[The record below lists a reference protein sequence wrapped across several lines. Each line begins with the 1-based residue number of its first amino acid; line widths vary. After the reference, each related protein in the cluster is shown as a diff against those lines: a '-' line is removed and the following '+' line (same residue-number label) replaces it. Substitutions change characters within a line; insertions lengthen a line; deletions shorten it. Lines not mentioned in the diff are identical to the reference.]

1 MQYRSNKPPQS
12 VKNQPGSFFPKQPYS
27 PAKSHI
33 EHFVSE
39 NPTPHYRKQQQA
51 YPPRQNS
58 FNMSSG
64 ESLEQFHR
72 KRQNSNFSQEKKAK
86 NQLFNILFNNT
97 KRNDSFCKDT
107 MKKQNRQNSFNN
119 QVQNWYLP
127 SKQKLSQTMQKKQSK
142 INNSM
147 DGQQTV
153 DISFENNLIKGYQD
167 HSGFQSDTAK
177 PSEEYNPR
185 AIKLFEK
192 GKQLLREKQIDEAI
206 DLLKKC
212 IEFDTRLLEGH
223 YFLGIGFL
231 GTQMYQKA
239 IAEFQF
245 VIQQDALHRKNIYL
259 LLAISHKKLNEL
271 DQAIQILNKVIGMFP
286 RYYDAYIYRGKLYTK
301 LNQIDKAEQDFN
313 IAIQL
318 SPQKGLGYLGKADCL
333 RMQFQYKE
341 AIKCYQKAINCEQ
354 AVGNAAMLKKA
365 ITLYESQQ
373 YDECSKELTSLL
385 ETDPTNSEAYYFKG
399 LSKLKIKNPTE
410 ALLCFEQAIKHNN
423 SKKAVTKSLYE
434 IAKMKIE
441 QRDFYAA
448 YHTLNRS
455 SMLDTEKTYLEKF
468 RLFTEAVIFLMK
480 RKFQE
485 SMLNFQEIQ
494 NNHQLND
501 FLKPLFYAYRAY
513 GHFCLSKHQK
523 ALDDY
528 KYLLE
533 IQQAESSVHYNK
545 FLCEGILKVQSGLY
559 TAGMELFQRAQKI
572 FQKKMEPTF
581 YLGVTYINQS
591 FKKKS
596 DQYKD
601 IIKGLELLDKAN
613 SQNDQNAN
621 LYYIRSIVKCFLGQV
636 NEALQDIES
645 AIQKSEDNVAKYFY
659 FRGIVFGILKQYK
672 HSLNDFSICLT
683 LDETFADAYL
693 NRAKCH
699 FLSGD
704 SNSAFQDL
712 QQCIQILQD
721 DPRMHVWA
729 GNFLFANA
737 AIEDAIKAY
746 SNNKDFKNNPK
757 LLQLRSECYMVL
769 GDLNLCQDDINRLF
783 KLTKDKTAEFD
794 KDMLQA
800 LRLVFK
806 DDQQIYFNEESE
818 NEQIEF
824 KNNLNKAIN
833 SLSLLFKGNGKLF
846 QQFHVY
852 IFRGVFLF
860 HLEKYE
866 DALRDFQMAKTQKEL
881 SITEKR
887 LKQRG
892 SQSEI
897 FNEDEFHELTEDEE
911 DADLLEILEIKFNEL
926 ICLVILKQFKKAK
939 EKCKQLIENINEAK
953 QEGLQILLMH
963 IEQILMREQ
972 QNIDYQRVICL
983 YDEPKEN
990 IICFQV
996 PIVFVDGLKIRLS
1009 FSLPKL
1015 SPPSL
1020 AITFDKQLVQD
1031 IGPLSVENKPE
1042 APWIRREQQDDMI
1055 IFTENVQLV
1064 DDIRLETEKD
1074 EEQPQQQQ
1082 QMIEITQIKNN
1093 LMLDKDIEEKLQR
1106 FFEKKNK
1113 QK

>member
-1 MQYRSNKPPQS
+1 MQYRSNKPPQT
-12 VKNQPGSFFPKQPYS
+12 VKNQAVSFFPKQTFS

-39 NPTPHYRKQQQA
+39 NPTPHYKKQSQP
-51 YPPRQNS
+51 YPPRQPS
-58 FNMSSG
+58 FNISSG
-64 ESLEQFHR
+64 ESLEHNL
-72 KRQNSNFSQEKKAK
+72 KKKQNSNFSQEKKAQK
-86 NQLFNILFNNT
+86 QLFNILFNST
-97 KRNDSFCKDT
+97 KRNGSFCKE
-107 MKKQNRQNSFNN
+107 MKKQTRQSNPI
-119 QVQNWYLP
+119 QNWYLP
-127 SKQKLSQTMQKKQSK
+127 NKQKLSQTMQKKQSK

-147 DGQQTV
+147 EGQQTV
-153 DISFENNLIKGYQD
+153 DMSFENHLIKGLQE
-167 HSGFQSDTAK
+167 HSGFQSDTTK
-177 PSEEYNPR
+177 PLDDYNPR
-185 AIKLFEK
+185 AIKFLEK
-192 GKQLLREKQIDEAI
+192 GKQLLREKQIEEAI
-206 DLLKKC
+206 EQLKKC
-212 IEFDTRLLEGH
+212 LESDIRILEGH
-223 YFLGIGFL
+223 YFLGIGYL
-231 GTQMYQKA
+231 GKQLYSKA
-239 IAEFQF
+239 IAEFQY
-245 VIQQDALHRKNIYL
+245 VIQQDAAHRKNIYL
-259 LLAISHKKLNEL
+259 LLAISHKKMNEI
-271 DQAIQILNKVIGMFP
+271 DSAIQILNKVILMFP
-286 RYYDAYIYRGKLYTK
+286 RYYDAFIYRGKLYTK

-313 IAIQL
+313 MAIQL
-318 SPQKGLGYLGKADCL
+318 SPQKGLGYLGKADCF
-333 RMQFQYKE
+333 RMQSQYKE

-354 AVGNAAMLKKA
+354 AVGNAALLKKA
-365 ITLYESQQ
+365 ITLFESQE
-373 YDECSKELTSLL
+373 YDECAIDLSKLL

-399 LSKLKIKNPTE
+399 LCRLKTKNPTE

-448 YHTLNRS
+448 FHTFNRS
-455 SMLDTEKTYLEKF
+455 ALLDTDKTYLEKF
-468 RLFTEAVIFLMK
+468 RLFTEAVIHLMK

-485 SMLNFQEIQ
+485 SLNNFQEIQ
-494 NNHQLND
+494 SHHQLND

-523 ALDDY
+523 ALEDY

-533 IQQAESSVHYNK
+533 IQPAESSVHYNK
-545 FLCEGILKVQSGLY
+545 FLCEGILKIQAGQFNS
-559 TAGMELFQRAQKI
+559 GMEFFQKAQKI
-572 FQKKMEPTF
+572 FQKKMEPSF
-581 YLGVTYINQS
+581 YQGATLINQA

-601 IIKGLELLDKAN
+601 IVKGLELLDKAQ
-613 SQNDQNAN
+613 SLNDQNAN
-621 LYYIRSIVKCFLGQV
+621 IYYVRSIVKCFLGQT
-636 NEALQDIES
+636 NEALADIES

-659 FRGIVFGILKQYK
+659 FRGMVYGILKQYH

-683 LDETFADAYL
+683 LDETLPDAYL

-712 QQCIQILQD
+712 QQY

-769 GDLNLCQDDINRLF
+769 SDLRSCQEDINRLH
-783 KLTKDKTAEFD
+783 KLTKDQTAEFD
-794 KDMLQA
+794 KDILQA

-818 NEQIEF
+818 SEQHEL
-824 KNNLNKAIN
+824 KNNLNRAVN
-833 SLSLLFKGNGKLF
+833 SLKQLTRGKGRLF
-846 QQFHVY
+846 QQFHAF

-866 DALRDFQMAKTQKEL
+866 EALKDFQMAKSQKEL

-887 LKQRG
+887 LRQRG
-892 SQSEI
+892 SQTDLFS
-897 FNEDEFHELTEDEE
+897 DEEFFELTEDEE

-926 ICLVILKQFKKAK
+926 ICLIILKQFKKAK

-963 IEQILMREQ
+963 IEQILLKDQ
-972 QNIDYQRVICL
+972 QSIDYQRVICL

-996 PIVFVDGLKIRLS
+996 PIVYVDGFKIRLS

-1020 AITFDKQLVQD
+1020 SIVFDKQLIQN

-1055 IFTENVQLV
+1055 IFTDNVQIV
-1064 DDIRLETEKD
+1064 DDIRLETEIED
-1074 EEQPQQQQ
+1074 D
-1082 QMIEITQIKNN
+1082 EITQIKNN

-1106 FFEKKNK
+1106 FFQNKK

>member
-1 MQYRSNKPPQS
+1 MSYRSSKPLQS

-33 EHFVSE
+33 EHFRSE
-39 NPTPHYRKQQQA
+39 NPTPHNRKQQQA
-51 YPPRQNS
+51 YPPRQES
-58 FNMSSG
+58 FNLSSG

-72 KRQNSNFSQEKKAK
+72 KRQNSNFSQDKKAK
-86 NQLFNILFNNT
+86 NQLFNILFNKT
-97 KRNDSFCKDT
+97 KRNVSFCKDT
-107 MKKQNRQNSFNN
+107 MKKQTLQNPFNN
-119 QVQNWYLP
+119 QGQNWYLP
-127 SKQKLSQTMQKKQSK
+127 SKSKLSQTMQKKPPK

-153 DISFENNLIKGYQD
+153 DISFENILIKGYQD
-167 HSGFQSDTAK
+167 HSGFQSDTTK
-177 PSEEYNPR
+177 PAEDYNPR
-185 AIKLFEK
+185 SIKLFEK

-206 DLLKKC
+206 EQSIYFNPSLLKKC
-212 IEFDTRLLEGH
+212 IEVDTRLLEGH
-223 YFLGIGFL
+223 YFLGIGYL
-231 GTQMYQKA
+231 GTQLYQKA
-239 IAEFQF
+239 IAEFQY
-245 VIQQDALHRKNIYL
+245 VIQQDAVHRKNIYL
-259 LLAISHKKLNEL
+259 LLAISHKKMNEL
-271 DQAIQILNKVIGMFP
+271 DQAIQILNKVITMFP
-286 RYYDAYIYRGKLYTK
+286 RYYDAYIYRGKLHTK
-301 LNQIDKAEQDFN
+301 LNQIDKADQDFN

-333 RMQFQYKE
+333 RMQCQYKE
-341 AIKCYQKAINCEQ
+341 AIKYYQKAINCEQ
-354 AVGNAAMLKKA
+354 AVGNAAILKKA

-373 YDECSKELTSLL
+373 YEECAKDLSKLL

-399 LSKLKIKNPTE
+399 LSRLKIKNNTE

-434 IAKMKIE
+434 IARMKLE

-455 SMLDTEKTYLEKF
+455 SMLDTEKSYLEKF
-468 RLFTEAVIFLMK
+468 KLFTEAVIFLMK
-480 RKFQE
+480 RKFQD

-513 GHFCLSKHQK
+513 GQFCLSKHQK

-533 IQQAESSVHYNK
+533 IQPAESSVHYNK

-559 TAGMELFQRAQKI
+559 TDGMELFQRAQKI

-581 YLGVTYINQS
+581 YLAVTYINQS
-591 FKKKS
+591 FKKKN

-601 IIKGLELLDKAN
+601 VIKGLELLDKAN
-613 SQNDQNAN
+613 SMNDQNAN
-621 LYYIRSIVKCFLGQV
+621 LYYVRSIVKCFLGQV
-636 NEALQDIES
+636 NEALMDIES
-645 AIQKSEDNVAKYFY
+645 AISKSEDNVAKYFY

-672 HSLNDFSICLT
+672 HSLNDFGICLT

-699 FLSGD
+699 FLNGD

-712 QQCIQILQD
+712 QSCIQILQD
-721 DPRMHVWA
+721 DPRMHIWA
-729 GNFLFANA
+729 
-737 AIEDAIKAY
+737 DAIKAY

-757 LLQLRSECYMVL
+757 LLQLRAECYMVL
-769 GDLNLCQDDINRLF
+769 GDLNQCSEDINRLY
-783 KLTKDKTAEFD
+783 KLTKEKTAEFD

-800 LRLVFK
+800 LRIIFK

-818 NEQIEF
+818 NEYTDF
-824 KNNLNKAIN
+824 NNNLNKAIN
-833 SLSLLFKGNGKLF
+833 ILNQLCRGNGKLF

-860 HLEKYE
+860 HQEKYE
-866 DALRDFQMAKTQKEL
+866 AALRDFQMAKSQKEL
-881 SITEKR
+881 SITEKK

-892 SQSEI
+892 SQTDI
-897 FNEDEFHELTEDEE
+897 FQEEEFHELTVDEE

-926 ICLVILKQFKKAK
+926 ICLVILKQYKKAK

-963 IEQILMREQ
+963 IEQILMRNQ
-972 QNIDYQRVICL
+972 QDIDYQRVICL

-1020 AITFDKQLVQD
+1020 SITFDKSLVQD
-1031 IGPLSVENKPE
+1031 LGPLSVENKPE

-1074 EEQPQQQQ
+1074 DEQPQQQQ
-1082 QMIEITQIKNN
+1082 QMLEITQIKNN

>member
-12 VKNQPGSFFPKQPYS
+12 VKNQPGSFFPKQSFS
-27 PAKSHI
+27 PTKSHI

-39 NPTPHYRKQQQA
+39 NPTPHYKKQSQP
-51 YPPRQNS
+51 YPPRQSS
-58 FNMSSG
+58 FNISSG
-64 ESLEQFHR
+64 ESLEQHNK
-72 KRQNSNFSQEKKAK
+72 KRQNSNYSQEKKAQ
-86 NQLFNILFNNT
+86 NQLFNILFNNS
-97 KRNDSFCKDT
+97 KRNDNICKDI
-107 MKKQNRQNSFNN
+107 KKQTRQNSINN
-119 QVQNWYLP
+119 QIQSWYLP
-127 SKQKLSQTMQKKQSK
+127 KKQKLSQTMQKKQSK
-142 INNSM
+142 INSSM
-147 DGQQTV
+147 EGQQTV
-153 DISFENNLIKGYQD
+153 DMSFENNLIKGFQD
-167 HSGFQSDTAK
+167 HSGFQSDVTK
-177 PSEEYNPR
+177 PLDDYNPK
-185 AIKLFEK
+185 AIKFLEK
-192 GKQLLREKQIDEAI
+192 GKSLLREKQIEEAI
-206 DLLKKC
+206 EQLKKC
-212 IEFDTRLLEGH
+212 IESDIRLLEGH
-223 YFLGIGFL
+223 YFLGIGYL
-231 GTQMYQKA
+231 GKQLYQKA
-239 IAEFQF
+239 ITEFQY
-245 VIQQDALHRKNIYL
+245 VIQQDATHRKNIYL
-259 LLAISHKKLNEL
+259 LLAISHKKINEL
-271 DQAIQILNKVIGMFP
+271 DSAISILNKVIQLFP
-286 RYYDAYIYRGKLYTK
+286 RYYDAFIYRGKLFTK
-301 LNQIDKAEQDFN
+301 LNQIEKAEFDFN
-313 IAIQL
+313 MAIQL

-333 RMQFQYKE
+333 RIQNQYKD
-341 AIKCYQKAINCEQ
+341 AIQCYQKAINCEQ
-354 AVGNAAMLKKA
+354 AVGSAALLKKA

-373 YDECSKELTSLL
+373 YDECAKDINKLL
-385 ETDPTNSEAYYFKG
+385 ETDPINSEAYYFKG
-399 LSKLKIKNPTE
+399 LSRLKIKNSTE

-434 IAKMKIE
+434 IAKIKIE

-448 YHTLNRS
+448 YHTLNRAAL
-455 SMLDTEKTYLEKF
+455 LDTEQSYLEKF
-468 RLFTEAVIFLMK
+468 RLFTEAVIHLMK

-485 SMLNFQEIQ
+485 SLNNFQEIQ

-513 GHFCLSKHQK
+513 GLFCLSKHQQ
-523 ALDDY
+523 ALEDY
-528 KYLLE
+528 KLLLD
-533 IQQAESSVHYNK
+533 IQPAESSVHYNK
-545 FLCEGILKVQSGLY
+545 FLCEGILKIQAGQFNI
-559 TAGMELFQRAQKI
+559 GMEFFQRAQKI

-581 YLGVTYINQS
+581 YQGVTLINQA
-591 FKKKS
+591 FKKKN

-601 IIKGLELLDKAN
+601 IIKGLELLDKAQN
-613 SQNDQNAN
+613 LNDQNAN
-621 LYYIRSIVKCFLGQV
+621 LYYIRSIVKCFLGQI
-636 NEALQDIES
+636 NEALADIES
-645 AIQKSEDNVAKYFY
+645 AIQKSEDNIAKYFY
-659 FRGIVFGILKQYK
+659 FRGMVYGILKQYQ

-683 LDETFADAYL
+683 LDETFADAFL

-712 QQCIQILQD
+712 QQCIHILQD

-757 LLQLRSECYMVL
+757 LLQLRSECYMIL
-769 GDLNLCQDDINRLF
+769 SDLRLCQEDVNRIY
-783 KLTKDKTAEFD
+783 KLTKEKTAEFD
-794 KDMLQA
+794 KDILQA

-818 NEQIEF
+818 SEQREF
-824 KNNLNKAIN
+824 INNLNKAIN
-833 SLSLLFKGNGKLF
+833 SLSQLSRGKGRLF

-866 DALRDFQMAKTQKEL
+866 EALKDFQMAKSQKEL

-887 LKQRG
+887 LKQKG
-892 SQSEI
+892 SQTDL
-897 FNEDEFHELTEDEE
+897 FNDEEFFELTEDEE

-963 IEQILMREQ
+963 IEQILIKDQ
-972 QNIDYQRVICL
+972 HPIDYQRVICL

-996 PIVFVDGLKIRLS
+996 PIFFIDGLKIRLS

-1020 AITFDKQLVQD
+1020 SIVFDKQLIQD

-1055 IFTENVQLV
+1055 IFTDNVQQI
-1064 DDIRLETEKD
+1064 DDIRLETEIED
-1074 EEQPQQQQ
+1074 DQQQQ
-1082 QMIEITQIKNN
+1082 AQPQMIEITQIKNN
-1093 LMLDKDIEEKLQR
+1093 LMLDKEIEEKLQR
-1106 FFEKKNK
+1106 FFKNK
-1113 QK
+1113 QKK

>member
-1 MQYRSNKPPQS
+1 MQYSAKKPPQT
-12 VKNQPGSFFPKQPYS
+12 VKNKVGSFFPKQPFS
-27 PAKSHI
+27 PTKSHV
-33 EHFVSE
+33 EPFVSE
-39 NPTPHYRKQQQA
+39 NPTPHYKKQSQPYA
-51 YPPRQNS
+51 TRQNS
-58 FNMSSG
+58 FNISSG
-64 ESLEQFHR
+64 ENLEQHHK
-72 KRQNSNFSQEKKAK
+72 KRQNSNFSQEKKAQ

-97 KRNDSFCKDT
+97 RRNDSFCKVT
-107 MKKQNRQNSFNN
+107 KKQNPINN
-119 QVQNWYLP
+119 QIQNWYLP
-127 SKQKLSQTMQKKQSK
+127 NQQKLSQTMQKKQSK
-142 INNSM
+142 INNNSM

-153 DISFENNLIKGYQD
+153 DLSFENNLIKGYQD
-167 HSGFQSDTAK
+167 HSGFQSDTTK
-177 PSEEYNPR
+177 PLDDYNPR
-185 AIKLFEK
+185 AIKFLEK
-192 GKQLLREKQIDEAI
+192 GKQLLREKQIEEAI
-206 DLLKKC
+206 EQLKKC
-212 IEFDTRLLEGH
+212 IECDIRILEGH
-223 YFLGIGFL
+223 YFLGIGYL
-231 GTQMYQKA
+231 GQQLYQKA
-239 IAEFQF
+239 ITEFQY
-245 VIQQDALHRKNIYL
+245 VIQQDATHRKNIYL

-271 DQAIQILNKVIGMFP
+271 DSAISILNKVIQLFS
-286 RYYDAYIYRGKLYTK
+286 RYYDAFIYRGKLYTK
-301 LNQIDKAEQDFN
+301 LNQIEKAESDFN
-313 IAIQL
+313 MAIQL

-333 RMQFQYKE
+333 RIQNQYKE
-341 AIKCYQKAINCEQ
+341 AISYYQKAINCEQ
-354 AVGNAAMLKKA
+354 AVGNAALLKKA

-373 YDECSKELTSLL
+373 YDECAKDLSKLI
-385 ETDPTNSEAYYFKG
+385 ETDPINSEAYYFKG
-399 LSKLKIKNPTE
+399 LCRLKTKNTTE

-448 YHTLNRS
+448 FHTLNRS
-455 SMLDTEKTYLEKF
+455 ALLDTEKSYLEKF
-468 RLFTEAVIFLMK
+468 QLFTEAVIHLMK

-485 SMLNFQEIQ
+485 SLNNFQEIQ
-494 NNHQLND
+494 NHHQLND

-513 GHFCLSKHQK
+513 GQFCLSKHQK
-523 ALDDY
+523 ALEDY
-528 KYLLE
+528 KYLLD
-533 IQQAESSVHYNK
+533 IQPAEPSVHYNR
-545 FLCEGILKVQSGLY
+545 FLCEGILKIQAGQFN
-559 TAGMELFQRAQKI
+559 AGMEFFQRAQKI

-581 YLGVTYINQS
+581 YQGVTLINQS

-601 IIKGLELLDKAN
+601 LIKGLELLDKAQN
-613 SQNDQNAN
+613 LNDQNAN
-621 LYYIRSIVKCFLGQV
+621 LYYVRSIVKCFMGQI
-636 NEALQDIES
+636 NEALGDIES

-659 FRGIVFGILKQYK
+659 FRGMVYGILKEYQ
-672 HSLNDFSICLT
+672 HSINDFSICLT

-712 QQCIQILQD
+712 QQCIHILQD

-729 GNFLFANA
+729 GNFLFANS

-746 SNNKDFKNNPK
+746 SNNKDIKNNPK
-757 LLQLRSECYMVL
+757 LLQLRSECYL
-769 GDLNLCQDDINRLF
+769 ILSDLSLCQEDINRLY
-783 KLTKDKTAEFD
+783 KLSKDQTAEFD
-794 KDMLQA
+794 KDILSA

-818 NEQIEF
+818 TEQIEF
-824 KNNLNKAIN
+824 KTNLNKAVN
-833 SLSLLFKGNGKLF
+833 NLTQLTRGKGRLF

-860 HLEKYE
+860 HQEKYE
-866 DALRDFQMAKTQKEL
+866 EALKDFQMAKSQKEL

-887 LKQRG
+887 LRQRG
-892 SQSEI
+892 SQTDL
-897 FNEDEFHELTEDEE
+897 FNDDEQFELTEDEE

-953 QEGLQILLMH
+953 QEGLQVLLMH
-963 IEQILMREQ
+963 IEQILIKNQ
-972 QNIDYQRVICL
+972 HPIDYQRVICL

-996 PIVFVDGLKIRLS
+996 PIIFIDGLKIRLS

-1020 AITFDKQLVQD
+1020 SIIFDKQLIQN

-1055 IFTENVQLV
+1055 IFTDNVQLI
-1064 DDIRLETEKD
+1064 DDIRLETEI
-1074 EEQPQQQQ
+1074 EEDQSQQVQAQ
-1082 QMIEITQIKNN
+1082 VQIVEINQIKNN

-1106 FFEKKNK
+1106 LFQNK
-1113 QK
+1113 QQK